1 MENEE
6 NNNNNEM
13 VTTDANEIV
22 VNEWENNK
30 IKIADEVIA
39 IIAGKAVSEIKGVYE
54 MSGGFAG
61 GITEVLSGKKNFSKR
76 NKSCCNRKRCKN

>member
-1 MENEE
+1 MQKYIIGGIFMENEENEE

-22 VNEWENNK
+22 VNEGENNK

-39 IIAGKAVSEIKGVYE
+39 IIAGFVSE
-54 MSGGFAG
+54 
-61 GITEVLSGKKNFSKR
+61 NKR
-76 NKSCCNRKRCKN
+76 

>member
-1 MENEE
+1 MENEENEE

-22 VNEWENNK
+22 VNEGENNK

-39 IIAGKAVSEIKGVYE
+39 IIAGKAVSE
-54 MSGGFAG
+54 
-61 GITEVLSGKKNFSKR
+61 
-76 NKSCCNRKRCKN
+76 

>member
-22 VNEWENNK
+22 VNEGENNK
-30 IKIADEVIA
+30 IKIY
-39 IIAGKAVSEIKGVYE
+39 VY
-54 MSGGFAG
+54 
-61 GITEVLSGKKNFSKR
+61 
-76 NKSCCNRKRCKN
+76 